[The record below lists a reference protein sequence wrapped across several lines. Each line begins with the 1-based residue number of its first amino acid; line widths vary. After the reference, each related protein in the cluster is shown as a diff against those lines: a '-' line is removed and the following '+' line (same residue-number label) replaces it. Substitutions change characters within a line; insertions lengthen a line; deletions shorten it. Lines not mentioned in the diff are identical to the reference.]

1 MRWSTRC
8 HPMAAGLPM
17 RARWSRISGG
27 CARFWNRAGGRIR
40 LRPCFLRAGLSW
52 PRGRLTDADMAAAR
66 DKLDREAFD
75 RAWLSGEQLSSGDA
89 VALMR

>member
-1 MRWSTRC
+1 
-8 HPMAAGLPM
+8 
-17 RARWSRISGG
+17 
-27 CARFWNRAGGRIR
+27 
-40 LRPCFLRAGLSW
+40 
-52 PRGRLTDADMAAAR
+52 MAAAR